1 MNIRYSVIIC
11 IVVQATVFDK
21 MIYIVNKILNKTG
34 PKIES

>member
-21 MIYIVNKILNKTG
+21 MKYIVNKNVG
-34 PKIES
+34 PKIEP